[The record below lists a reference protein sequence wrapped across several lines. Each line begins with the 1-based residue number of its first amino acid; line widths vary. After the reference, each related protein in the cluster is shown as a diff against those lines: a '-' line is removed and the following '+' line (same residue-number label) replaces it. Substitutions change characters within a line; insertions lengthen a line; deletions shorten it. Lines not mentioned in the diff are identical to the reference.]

1 MSQGERGFALLE
13 IILAVALSTITFAS
27 ALMVTIYVLK
37 NNEQTN
43 QHMTAVAHAESAA
56 YWIARDT
63 QMADGIT
70 TDNSTPEGILV
81 LSWTDWGYGSDSI
94 YHVVTYSIE
103 DTFGEVGKL
112 KRTHQDSDG
121 NSDQATIAE
130 HIYYNPS
137 DVDNTTK
144 VSYEDPVLSL
154 KVATLF
160 GQAEDAKEYEI
171 YRLPN
176 FQ

>member
-63 QMADGIT
+63 QMADSIT
-70 TDNSTPEGILV
+70 TDNLTPEGIVV

-103 DTFGEVGKL
+103 DILGEAGKL
-112 KRTHQDSDG
+112 KRTHQDSNG
-121 NSDQATIAE
+121 NSEQAIIAE
-130 HIYYNPS
+130 HIYYSPD

-160 GQAEDAKEYEI
+160 GQAEDAKEYKI